1 MKRYRIRKGSFLDK
15 SAGLLVLGMV
25 VTFMGLACGLVGVM

>member
-25 VTFMGLACGLVGVM
+25 VTFMGLVGGLVGVM